1 MGTPR
6 PTDRLPP
13 GLGKVRW
20 REVFQ
25 LLQEKHYPGYLRYE
39 APNPEYWSRPPEDV
53 ARSRRGDAETA
64 RGNRMTAWQLN
75 RRDAERSGR
84 IRTGKPGADQR
95 QFSRAGE
102 TWYSAV
108 TSRTT
113 GG

>member
-25 LLQEKHYPGYLRYE
+25 LLREKKYPGYLSYE

-75 RRDAERSGR
+75 RRARREKQEQYSNRQDAKK
-84 IRTGKPGADQR
+84 IKN
-95 QFSRAGE
+95 
-102 TWYSAV
+102 
-108 TSRTT
+108 
-113 GG
+113 